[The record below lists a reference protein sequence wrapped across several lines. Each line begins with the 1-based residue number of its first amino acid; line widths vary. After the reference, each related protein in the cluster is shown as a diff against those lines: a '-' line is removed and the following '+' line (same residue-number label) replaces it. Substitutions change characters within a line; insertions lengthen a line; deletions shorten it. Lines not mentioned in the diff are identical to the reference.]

1 MKKAMIN
8 CIWVVEC
15 KSKQESDSW
24 VISGT
29 DMYRTKKYAMEMAQ
43 NERDWDRRYS
53 KELKFRVRK
62 YTPESSD

>member
-1 MKKAMIN
+1 MSN
-8 CIWVVEC
+8 HIWVVEY
-15 KSKQESDSW
+15 SDQQEPNKW
-24 VISGT
+24 FVSGIY
-29 DMYRTKKYAMEMAQ
+29 MYRTKKYAIEIAQ